1 MWERGWITRRR
12 PGLLVL
18 LNSEDFGKKCGENWL
33 VGWARRALWSFSHM
47 SFISGSGAEELGP
60 FLVQNQ
66 RDGRVKHICHLFVR
80 NADFAQICQKSAH
93 GGFRMRPVTIWIPF
107 STHDGT
113 HTLFWAASS
122 AAVRRALRARRVSS
136 WELRVW
142 AQNRNRYF
150 FYTKL

>member
-1 MWERGWITRRR
+1 MGVRGWITRRR
-12 PGLLVL
+12 LGLLVL
-18 LNSEDFGKKCGENWL
+18 LNSEDFGKKCGENCL
-33 VGWARRALWSFSHM
+33 VGWARRALWSLSHM
-47 SFISGSGAEELGP
+47 SFISGSGAEELGL

-66 RDGRVKHICHLFVR
+66 REGRVQTYLSFVC
-80 NADFAQICQKSAH
+80 AEFAQICQKSAH
-93 GGFRMRPVTIWIPF
+93 EGFRMRPVTIWIPF
-107 STHDGT
+107 STHDGA

-142 AQNRNRYF
+142 AKNRNWLFF